1 MTDVF
6 QPKRQIEEAAAL
18 LREKLGVKGPSFEMA
33 LRRAKHRLPRRVYR
47 EGMVLARAEALS
59 GHPKLARTIDQ
70 VRLEGAARVLR
81 AHLAE
86 HDPGEERKTWWLGV
100 LGGLAFNILLLGT
113 LVILF
118 VVWRQSQ

>member
-6 QPKRQIEEAAAL
+6 QPKKQIEEAAAL

-59 GHPKLARTIDQ
+59 GHPKLACTIDQ
-70 VRLEGAARVLR
+70 ARLDGASRVLR
-81 AHLAE
+81 AYLTE
-86 HDPGEERKTWWLGV
+86 HDWTEDRKTWW
-100 LGGLAFNILLLGT
+100 
-113 LVILF
+113 
-118 VVWRQSQ
+118 